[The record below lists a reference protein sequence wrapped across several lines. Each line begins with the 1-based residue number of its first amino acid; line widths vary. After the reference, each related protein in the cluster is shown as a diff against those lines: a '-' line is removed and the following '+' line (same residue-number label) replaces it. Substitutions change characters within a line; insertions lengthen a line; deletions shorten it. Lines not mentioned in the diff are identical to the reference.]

1 MNATQLEILTE
12 AIVARLTDAGEFPM
26 LSACPDEAGCAGNC
40 ASTCPDRTQAL
51 VDVGAERIQ
60 GRLGMLPPVEGF
72 ARTIDHTL
80 LKPEAT
86 EAEIAQL
93 CEEAAT
99 HRFAS
104 VCVNPTYVAFCA
116 EALRGT
122 SVAVCTVI
130 GFPLGATTSEVKGY
144 EAYRAQE
151 NGATELDMVIPVGRL
166 KSGNDDYVRNDIR
179 AVVEA
184 KKPGSIV
191 KVILETSLLTDDEK
205 VRACRLAQEAGAD
218 FVKTSTGFSTGG
230 ATEEDIRLMRRT
242 VGASMGVKAS
252 GGIRDRDIAERMI
265 AAGATRLGASAGIR
279 IVRGETADGDGY

>member
-1 MNATQLEILTE
+1 
-12 AIVARLTDAGEFPM
+12 
-26 LSACPDEAGCAGNC
+26 
-40 ASTCPDRTQAL
+40 
-51 VDVGAERIQ
+51 
-60 GRLGMLPPVEGF
+60 MLPPIESL

-80 LKPEAT
+80 LKPDAT
-86 EAEIAQL
+86 EGEIAQL

-104 VCVNPTYVAFCA
+104 VCVNPTYVDFCA
-116 EALRGT
+116 KALQGT

-130 GFPLGATTSEVKGY
+130 GFPLGANASEVKAY

-151 NGATELDMVIPVGRL
+151 QGANELDMVLAVGRL

-179 AVVEA
+179 AVVDA
-184 KKPGSIV
+184 RRPGSLV

-205 VRACRLAQEAGAD
+205 LRACKLAQEAGAD

-230 ATEEDIRLMRRT
+230 ATEEDILLMRRA
-242 VGASMGVKAS
+242 VGPVMGVKAS
-252 GGIRDRDIAERMI
+252 GGIRDRETAERMI

-279 IVRGETADGDGY
+279 IVHGEKSDSDY